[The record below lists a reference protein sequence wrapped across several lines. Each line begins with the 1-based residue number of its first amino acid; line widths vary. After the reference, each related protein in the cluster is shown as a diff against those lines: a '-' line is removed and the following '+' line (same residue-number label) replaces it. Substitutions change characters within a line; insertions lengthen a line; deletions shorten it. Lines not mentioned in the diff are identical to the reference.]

1 MNSYCVLFN
10 SKLVFFRPQDQ
21 FSKGSG
27 EYTLAGVIDVRF
39 DVSDPCLVESAL
51 KRDVLQFS
59 VDLAGSRGKIR
70 RVWFAENRSSETCI
84 KEWAQRLTVG
94 MRQEQPTSG
103 GRSSFL
109 LSPVRPALYM
119 YAN

>member
-21 FSKGSG
+21 FPNGSG

-39 DVSDPCLVESAL
+39 DVTDPCLLESTF
-51 KRDVLQFS
+51 KRDRLQFS
-59 VDLAGSRGKIR
+59 VDLAGSRGTAR
-70 RVWFAENRSSETCI
+70 RMVFAENRSSETSI
-84 KEWAQRLTVG
+84 REWAQRLAACV
-94 MRQEQPTSG
+94 RQDQPTSR
-103 GRSSFL
+103 GRNSFL
-109 LSPVRPALYM
+109 LSPVGPDTL